1 MAQDMPQPQTEV
13 TNLGTPLK
21 ALRAHCVECCNGNFA
36 EVRTCSA
43 TACPLWLFRLGRNPT
58 VAERAGI
65 AGRPVYPI
73 ERTLAG
79 TSGLKAIR
87 RRCLDCSGGSD
98 AGVRS
103 CAFSSCSL
111 HAFRFGT
118 NPNIVRSPERKEA
131 DARRLAR
138 VKVSGLSKLPAGRPD
153 LSDAQG
159 LDGVSPPGIGLGR
172 GVASSSGGHGHP
184 QQRVSSAAANRTD

>member
-1 MAQDMPQPQTEV
+1 
-13 TNLGTPLK
+13 
-21 ALRAHCVECCNGNFA
+21 
-36 EVRTCSA
+36 
-43 TACPLWLFRLGRNPT
+43 
-58 VAERAGI
+58 
-65 AGRPVYPI
+65 
-73 ERTLAG
+73 
-79 TSGLKAIR
+79 
-87 RRCLDCSGGSD
+87 
-98 AGVRS
+98 VRS